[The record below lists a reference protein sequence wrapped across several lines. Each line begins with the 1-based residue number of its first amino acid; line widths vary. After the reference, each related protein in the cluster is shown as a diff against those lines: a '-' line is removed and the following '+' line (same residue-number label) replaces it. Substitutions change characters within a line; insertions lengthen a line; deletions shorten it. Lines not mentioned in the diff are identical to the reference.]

1 VDNIV
6 ATIKDI
12 KNNGIRVIGLD
23 GSASHFIHESDTKM
37 PLALVAGS
45 EDEGIELAVQRQLD
59 ELVKLPMHPELESY
73 NVSVAA
79 AMALYEIH
87 RQRI

>member
-1 VDNIV
+1 
-6 ATIKDI
+6 
-12 KNNGIRVIGLD
+12 
-23 GSASHFIHESDTKM
+23 M

>member
-1 VDNIV
+1 
-6 ATIKDI
+6 
-12 KNNGIRVIGLD
+12 
-23 GSASHFIHESDTKM
+23 HFIHESDTKM